1 MRGQKHIK
9 TVAIAFVL
17 TLGVKIAFA
26 AFSFTGITDEK
37 GGTKNNSKYS
47 LKNVN
52 AVSSH
57 KSLSA
62 ISYSSLKS
70 SMQFKGTQV
79 MHSSSVSE
87 ALNGGGEVSSM
98 LKFDNGNTTYIYP
111 YKFKVRVPKFKT
123 PAPPEHH

>member
-1 MRGQKHIK
+1 MKGQKHIK

-62 ISYSSLKS
+62 LSYSSLKS
-70 SMQFKGTQV
+70 SMQFKGTQL
-79 MHSSSVSE
+79 MHSSVSE
-87 ALNGGGEVSSM
+87 VLTEGGEVSSM

>member
-1 MRGQKHIK
+1 MKGQKHIK
-9 TVAIAFVL
+9 TLAIAFVL

-62 ISYSSLKS
+62 LSYSSLKS
-70 SMQFKGTQV
+70 SMQFKGTQL
-79 MHSSSVSE
+79 MHSSVSE
-87 ALNGGGEVSSM
+87 VLTEGGEVSSM

>member
-1 MRGQKHIK
+1 MKGQKHIK

-17 TLGVKIAFA
+17 TLGVKIALA

-62 ISYSSLKS
+62 LSYSSLKS
-70 SMQFKGTQV
+70 SMQFKGTQL
-79 MHSSSVSE
+79 MHSSVSE
-87 ALNGGGEVSSM
+87 VLTEGGEVSSM

>member
-1 MRGQKHIK
+1 MKGQKHIK
-9 TVAIAFVL
+9 KLAIVFVL
-17 TLGVKIAFA
+17 TLGVKMAFA

-37 GGTKNNSKYS
+37 GGNKTNSKYS

-62 ISYSSLKS
+62 LAYSSLKT
-70 SMQFKGTQV
+70 SMQFKGTQL
-79 MHSSSVSE
+79 MHSSVNE

-123 PAPPEHH
+123 PTPPEHH